1 MFVFHLE
8 YIPSN
13 QLEMHGTAKDDL
25 LHNDNTVKKA
35 NNNTVNSRNVV
46 AASFDTSPKGRCFSD
61 AEENG
66 TYNTLN
72 LRVFDYE
79 VPIKHKERKKSYS
92 EASSLYIK
100 CPNGRLSP
108 SSDDL
113 NDALVPSIRFTRN
126 TDKSMQR
133 KIEMHP
139 TMKQIDVENELC
151 EENHE
156 CSPKAFKDVY
166 DKATFEDTKILPP
179 RQIFL
184 KELSS
189 RLINQMT

>member
-1 MFVFHLE
+1 
-8 YIPSN
+8 
-13 QLEMHGTAKDDL
+13 MHGTAKDDL

-46 AASFDTSPKGRCFSD
+46 AASFDTSPKGRRLSD
-61 AEENG
+61 AEDG

-108 SSDDL
+108 SSEDL

-139 TMKQIDVENELC
+139 TIKQIDVENELC

-156 CSPKAFKDVY
+156 CSSKAFKDVY

>member
-1 MFVFHLE
+1 
-8 YIPSN
+8 
-13 QLEMHGTAKDDL
+13 MHGTAEDDL
-25 LHNDNTVKKA
+25 LHNDNTVKKT
-35 NNNTVNSRNVV
+35 NNNPLKSGNVV
-46 AASFDTSPKGRCFSD
+46 ATSYDTSPKERCFSD

-66 TYNTLN
+66 NYNTLN

-100 CPNGRLSP
+100 CPNGKLSP
-108 SSDDL
+108 SPDEV
-113 NDALVPSIRFTRN
+113 NDTLVPSIRFTRN
-126 TDKSMQR
+126 TDESMQR
-133 KIEMHP
+133 KIEMHS
-139 TMKQIDVENELC
+139 TMKQIDVENELK
-151 EENHE
+151 EKNHE
-156 CSPKAFKDVY
+156 CSSKAFEDVY
-166 DKATFEDTKILPP
+166 DKATFEDTKIFPP